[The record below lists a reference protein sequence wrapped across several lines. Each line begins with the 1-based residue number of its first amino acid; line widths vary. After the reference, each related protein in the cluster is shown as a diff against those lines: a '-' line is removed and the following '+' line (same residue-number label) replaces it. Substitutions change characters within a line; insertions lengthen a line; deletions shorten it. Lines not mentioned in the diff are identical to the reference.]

1 MDYTAI
7 VKCASTLISLMN
19 IMDSTWESKAHKQLE
34 YAKTYL
40 NETNP
45 NDGLVRQA
53 LQHMETAISFLDPY
67 PMIKTE
73 SRIDKYNDLCA
84 LIAYTH
90 HKLGDPENIVDFWIG
105 KVNIANY
112 PPILLKEFST
122 YRYEKLVE
130 RYWQNKRADEEVN
143 DRIHQIIHN
152 PFEML

>member
-19 IMDSTWESKAHKQLE
+19 NMDSTWESKAHKQLE

-45 NDGLVRQA
+45 NDGLIRQA
-53 LQHMETAISFLDPY
+53 LQHMETAISFLDSY

-90 HKLGDPENIVDFWIG
+90 HKLGDP
-105 KVNIANY
+105 
-112 PPILLKEFST
+112 
-122 YRYEKLVE
+122 
-130 RYWQNKRADEEVN
+130 
-143 DRIHQIIHN
+143 
-152 PFEML
+152 

>member
-1 MDYTAI
+1 MDYAVI
-7 VKCASTLISLMN
+7 VKCASTIISLMN
-19 IMDSTWESKAHKQLE
+19 NMDSPWESKAHKQLE

-40 NETNP
+40 NETNL

-112 PPILLKEFST
+112 PPILIKEFNT

-130 RYWQNKRADEEVN
+130 RYWQNKRTDEEIN
-143 DRIHQIIHN
+143 DRIYEIIHN